1 MPFILSFT
9 DGSIYSASVY
19 DYSAWAARQLGASV
33 HVLHMLEPRRK
44 EPVPDW
50 SGSIGLDAQ
59 NRLME
64 QIVSLAEA
72 QGRVALAKAD
82 AILAEARKRLE
93 EAGVSE
99 FNAEAKHGTLIEAV
113 EQFEPGADLVVIGK
127 RGEAADFNKLHLGA
141 NLERV
146 IRSCRHP
153 VLVASR
159 AYAPIQRM
167 LIAYDGGPSA
177 RKAVEYAANEPL
189 LKGIA
194 CLLLFVGSAKPGI
207 EAELEQA
214 RQRLAAAG
222 YSAEAS
228 IVPGSPEEVF
238 AETIKREGIG
248 LLVMGAYGHSRIR
261 QFIVGSTTTT
271 MVRTCQVPVLMF
283 R

>member
-1 MPFILSFT
+1 MPCILSFT

-99 FNAEAKHGTLIEAV
+99 FNADAKHGTLIEAV

-222 YSAEAS
+222 YSAEAR

>member
-222 YSAEAS
+222 YSAEAR

>member
-1 MPFILSFT
+1 MPCILSFT

-222 YSAEAS
+222 YSAEAR